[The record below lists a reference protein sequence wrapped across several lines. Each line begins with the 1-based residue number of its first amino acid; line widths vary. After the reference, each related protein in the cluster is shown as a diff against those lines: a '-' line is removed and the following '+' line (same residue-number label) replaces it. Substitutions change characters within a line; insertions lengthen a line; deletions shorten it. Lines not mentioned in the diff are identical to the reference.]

1 MDEATQA
8 KARAKLLTAWQGNY
22 QLEGE
27 GSDPY
32 LQRLFRTLEA
42 THLDAICSAAEQ
54 WLLPLLRFNRGDTQK
69 NDE

>member
-1 MDEATQA
+1 MRRPGR
-8 KARAKLLTAWQGNY
+8 KRARSCSPPGKGTISWR
-22 QLEGE
+22 EKE
-27 GSDPY
+27 RSY